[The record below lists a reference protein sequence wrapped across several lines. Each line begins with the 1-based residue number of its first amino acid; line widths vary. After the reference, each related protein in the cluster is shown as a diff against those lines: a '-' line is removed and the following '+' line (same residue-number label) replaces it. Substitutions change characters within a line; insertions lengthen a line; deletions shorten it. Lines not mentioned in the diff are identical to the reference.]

1 LENASEF
8 SSLAPKVPKTSI
20 FGRKRA
26 VEYASLEEVAMKG
39 KKKLAENAQENKGII
54 ITCK

>member
-26 VEYASLEEVAMKG
+26 VEFASLDEVTVKG
-39 KKKLAENAQENKGII
+39 KKKPAENTQENKGYNNL
-54 ITCK
+54 